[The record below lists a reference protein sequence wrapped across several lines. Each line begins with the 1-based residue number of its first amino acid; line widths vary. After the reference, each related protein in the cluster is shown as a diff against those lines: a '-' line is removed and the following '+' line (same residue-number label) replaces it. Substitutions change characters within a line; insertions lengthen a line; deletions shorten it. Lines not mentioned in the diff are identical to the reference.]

1 MEHELL
7 DEYSNCIMLKG
18 HGHDFVKINF
28 SVLNV
33 NNALVRISD
42 GQPKL
47 QSVSGWVISKI

>member
-7 DEYSNCIMLKG
+7 NEYSNFIMLKG
-18 HGHDFVKINF
+18 HGHDFVKNNF
-28 SVLNV
+28 SNLNV

-47 QSVSGWVISKI
+47 QSVSG